1 MAIVLE
7 HGGGESA
14 VFHPLALMSTSH
26 LAARTS
32 LALREDRVQRRSQQ
46 SRVRLLEEGRMP
58 LPYNLAV
65 WRGHAGIVVNPV
77 QHSFFSVLR
86 SGPGRSRPVEIKW
99 THYPPGIPLAMAG
112 AQA

>member
-1 MAIVLE
+1 MNVDSDTMAIVLE

-32 LALREDRVQRRSQQ
+32 LALRGDRVQRRSQQ

-58 LPYNLAV
+58 LPY
-65 WRGHAGIVVNPV
+65 
-77 QHSFFSVLR
+77 
-86 SGPGRSRPVEIKW
+86 PG
-99 THYPPGIPLAMAG
+99 
-112 AQA
+112 